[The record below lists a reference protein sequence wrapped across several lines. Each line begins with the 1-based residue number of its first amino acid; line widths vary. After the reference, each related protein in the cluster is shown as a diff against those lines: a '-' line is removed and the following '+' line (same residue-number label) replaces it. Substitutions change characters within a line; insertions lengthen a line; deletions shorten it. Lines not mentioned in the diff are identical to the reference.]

1 MRDVGGMTTIFI
13 GFFISGIGSSFFHS
27 FGIPYMDDNMSKNKS
42 PAYLGVIYGS
52 RTLGPALGALLGNFC
67 LKVYVSPGLEGGLAE
82 GDDGWLGAWWLG
94 FIITGCST
102 LLIAPFLAF
111 FPQRLPDS
119 QEKTDA
125 EALGLFDL
133 ISFHLT
139 LN

>member
-1 MRDVGGMTTIFI
+1 MVLSLVLAG
-13 GFFISGIGSSFFHS
+13 
-27 FGIPYMDDNMSKNKS
+27 
-42 PAYLGVIYGS
+42 
-52 RTLGPALGALLGNFC
+52 RTLGPALGYVLGTAT
-67 LKVYVSPGLEGGLAE
+67 LKIYVVPGGGGDIQE
-82 GDDGWLGAWWLG
+82 GDPGWLGAWWLG

-125 EALGLFDL
+125 EALGLFNL

-139 LN
+139 LH

>member
-1 MRDVGGMTTIFI
+1 MLAG
-13 GFFISGIGSSFFHS
+13 
-27 FGIPYMDDNMSKNKS
+27 
-42 PAYLGVIYGS
+42 
-52 RTLGPALGALLGNFC
+52 RTLGPALGYLLGTAT
-67 LKVYVSPGLEGGLAE
+67 LKVFVLPGAQGNLRE
-82 GDDGWLGAWWLG
+82 GDPGWLGAWWLG

-111 FPQRLPDS
+111 FPQRLPAS

-125 EALGLFDL
+125 ETLGLFDL